1 MPADYQSTARAL
13 SLPLSP
19 ASPSSTIGTV
29 RPPWSRQD
37 GNRRDS
43 IAASIQEAISF
54 RDRVI
59 SWAEGTGRRVSET
72 WKQMSFWKRVGA
84 VCAAVLM
91 IALGIAF
98 MLLTGKI
105 FIWVGPLAEKWEKS
119 PLAYFVLWLLIF
131 GVSFPPLVGWS
142 TLGTICGFVFGIWKG
157 YAITS
162 NWNIHIGANNS
173 AAGSSI

>member
-19 ASPSSTIGTV
+19 AESPSSTIDAI
-29 RPPWSRQD
+29 RPPWSRPD
-37 GNRRDS
+37 GGRRNS
-43 IAASIQEAISF
+43 IAISVQEEAVTF
-54 RDRVI
+54 RDKVI
-59 SWAEGTGRRVSET
+59 GWAEATARRVSKT
-72 WKQMSFWKRVGA
+72 WQKMSFWKRVGA
-84 VCAAVLM
+84 VCATVVA

-98 MLLTGKI
+98 MVLTGQV

-119 PLAYFVLWLLIF
+119 PLAYFILWLLIF

-157 YAITS
+157 CAICFYPK
-162 NWNIHIGANNS
+162 HGP
-173 AAGSSI
+173 